1 MISDMTGRNV
11 GAASQTSHLRACKR
25 FVAWLGHWSEIAT
38 PDDIKYFQ
46 HHLVES
52 GISICTHIQ
61 TMTGMKFL
69 FIVTL

>member
-1 MISDMTGRNV
+1 VT
-11 GAASQTSHLRACKR
+11 
-25 FVAWLGHWSEIAT
+25 WLGHWSEIAT

-52 GISICTHIQ
+52 GISICTHNQ

-69 FIVTL
+69 FIVTLGRHDLVAEISSLREPVKVPLVLS